1 MIYTL
6 LKNEEFNYAK
16 IRSFMRNKWTKE
28 ELDFIKNNCKNTG
41 INLIRIPY
49 WEFKNIDLILKE
61 KLA

>member
-16 IRSFMRNKWTKE
+16 IRNFMRNKWTKE
-28 ELDFIKNNCKNTG
+28 
-41 INLIRIPY
+41 
-49 WEFKNIDLILKE
+49 

>member
-1 MIYTL
+1 
-6 LKNEEFNYAK
+6 
-16 IRSFMRNKWTKE
+16 MRNKWTKE